1 MTSQN
6 SPIWRRALACAL
18 AIALAVAGTPARAD
32 AQLTIDAQSAHAS
45 ADEVAPVATEA
56 PDEAQP
62 SVASDDAAEKSVPS
76 DSGDASD
83 QQADALDDEA
93 SAKDA
98 DALAASVPVEAAA
111 PVQVSNAGAAPI
123 STQDETVS
131 VKMAIIGRD
140 ADGRPESW
148 TSR

>member
-6 SPIWRRALACAL
+6 NPIWRRALACAL

-32 AQLTIDAQSAHAS
+32 AQLTIDAQSSYTS
-45 ADEVAPVATEA
+45 ADEVALVATES

-83 QQADALDDEA
+83 QQADALDDGP
-93 SAKDA
+93 DA
-98 DALAASVPVEAAA
+98 RAA
-111 PVQVSNAGAAPI
+111 PAL
-123 STQDETVS
+123 
-131 VKMAIIGRD
+131 RR
-140 ADGRPESW
+140 RPV
-148 TSR
+148 